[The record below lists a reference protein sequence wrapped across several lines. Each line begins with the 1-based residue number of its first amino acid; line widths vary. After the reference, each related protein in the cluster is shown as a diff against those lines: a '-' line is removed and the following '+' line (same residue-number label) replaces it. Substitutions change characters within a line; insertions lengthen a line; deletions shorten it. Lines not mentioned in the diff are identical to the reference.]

1 VSTFSALDLDAILS
15 PISPQQPAGD
25 FDDEDNAY
33 QGIESEMMKLGGLQ
47 CVAPWMP
54 ASRTAAG
61 TPRWR

>member
-47 CVAPWMP
+47 EATIDWGYVEK
-54 ASRTAAG
+54 SNS
-61 TPRWR
+61 